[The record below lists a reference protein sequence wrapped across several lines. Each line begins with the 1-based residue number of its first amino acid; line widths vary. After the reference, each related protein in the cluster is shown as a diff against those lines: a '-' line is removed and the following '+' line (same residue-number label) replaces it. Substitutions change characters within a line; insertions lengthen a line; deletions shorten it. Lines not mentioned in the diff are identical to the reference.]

1 MTSPCDLVAERLALG
16 EPLGAD
22 GEAHVAACPACAR
35 LVRVPRLVAAT
46 ARDPEP
52 GPGFSSRMQVG
63 ARATLGARRRN
74 RILSVAAAAAA
85 ACVVGGW
92 AMTRS
97 GGATTAPTHDVAAM
111 DPWAPRQPITM
122 KDHERGDTAGSDHDA
137 VGTTPDDA
145 MTVRLVHLADVDGA
159 LGAHAPWGRIAAPLA
174 PYRFLLDTQAREG
187 GPR

>member
-22 GEAHVAACPACAR
+22 GETHALACPACAR

-52 GPGFSSRMQVG
+52 GPGFSSRMQLG
-63 ARATLGARRRN
+63 ARATLGARRRT
-74 RILSVAAAAAA
+74 RIMSVAAAAAC
-85 ACVVGGW
+85 ACAVGTW
-92 AMTRS
+92 AMTRTG
-97 GGATTAPTHDVAAM
+97 GGAAPTHDAAAI
-111 DPWAPRQPITM
+111 DPWAPRQPIAM
-122 KDHERGDTAGSDHDA
+122 KDHEHGDHTAADRDV
-137 VGTTPDDA
+137 VGNPTDDA
-145 MTVRLVHLADVDGA
+145 LSIRLVRVADVDGA
-159 LGAHAPWGRIAAPLA
+159 LGAQAPWGRIETPLA